1 MNKVVL
7 ITGGSSGIGKS
18 IGEFLHHKGF
28 VVYGTSRNPERVLN
42 SVFPLIALDVRNA
55 DSIHSAVAKVIAI
68 SGRLDVVINNAGVG
82 ITGPLE
88 EIPMEEIKNNF
99 ETNFFG
105 PIEVMKAVLPQMR
118 SQQSGLIINIT
129 SIAGYMGLPYRSIYS
144 ASKGALEL
152 ITEALRMEVKSFGIQ
167 ITNIAPGDF
176 ATNIAA
182 GRFHAPVI
190 KGSAYEVSYGN
201 KLKTMDEHVD
211 SGSNPNEMAEAVF
224 AVIQNPNPKI
234 HYKVGAFMQ
243 KFSIVLKRILP
254 DKVYEKML
262 MNHYKLCRIIAPIL
276 Q

>member
-55 DSIHSAVAKVIAI
+55 DSIQAAVAKIIGI

-88 EIPMEEIKNNF
+88 EIPMNEIKNNF

-129 SIAGYMGLPYRSIYS
+129 SIAGYMGLPYRSVYS

-152 ITEALRMEVKSFGIQ
+152 ITEALRMEVKPFGIQ

-182 GRFHAPVI
+182 GRFHAPVL
-190 KGSAYEVSYGN
+190 KGSAYELSYGN
-201 KLKTMDEHVD
+201 NLKTMNEHVD
-211 SGSNPNEMAEAVF
+211 SGSNPNEMAEAVY
-224 AVIQNPNPKI
+224 AVIQDSNPKI

-262 MNHYKLCRIIAPIL
+262 MNHYKL
-276 Q
+276 